1 MRNRSV
7 NTARPAARVS
17 RLPHMPHLPPA
28 RGGIRVRTAFARAQS
43 EAGSPHSPVALTT
56 VPAPPPPPLPL
67 KMDEL
72 QDLPE
77 LPTKK
82 PRQELDVGM
91 EKGTRGVGVTD
102 GNSPSD
108 ASNPA
113 VLGSVLNSFPPPT
126 GSQLEAV
133 TCKGLTTTSSDY
145 STQLCQGTRS
155 LGHVLSPAT
164 VPAVTSYPSQTSFSP
179 LAQSTVYSA
188 FPPASQG
195 YGLPPFGTMW
205 PGIKT
210 ETGLP
215 EAPSIGQPAYLGF
228 STTYT
233 STQPGQAHYSYPS
246 QGSSFNTSSVYT
258 CIPTGTVATTV
269 ASTTTAQ
276 QDYNYSALSQSQFPQ
291 FYTPSS
297 YTPAGLTIT
306 SAEGD
311 GVGVTGYAVPKT
323 EGSTTAG
330 LPDDA
335 DASSG
340 VALNPAPCDPEETGR
355 RNSGGKA
362 KGKAK
367 KTDSS
372 QSIDN
377 DLERIFL
384 WDLDETII
392 VFHSLLTGTFAH
404 KFGKEPSSVLN
415 LGLQMEE
422 LIFELAD
429 THLFFNDL
437 EECDQVHV
445 EDVASDDNGQDLS
458 NHNFVA
464 DGFSCSGG
472 SGPGSTS
479 GVQGGV
485 EWMRKLAFRYRRLKE
500 IYNGYKSN
508 VGGLLS
514 PMKRE
519 MLLRLQGDIE
529 NVTDAWLSTALKS
542 LLLIQS
548 RGRCVNVLVTTTQL
562 VPALAKVLLYG
573 LGDVF
578 PIENI
583 YSATKIGK
591 ESCFERIVSRFGKK
605 VTYVVIGD
613 GRDEEFAAK
622 QHNMPFWRISTHAD
636 LVSLHQALELDF
648 L

>member
-1 MRNRSV
+1 
-7 NTARPAARVS
+7 
-17 RLPHMPHLPPA
+17 
-28 RGGIRVRTAFARAQS
+28 
-43 EAGSPHSPVALTT
+43 
-56 VPAPPPPPLPL
+56 
-67 KMDEL
+67 MDEL

-82 PRQELDVGM
+82 PRQELDVGL
-91 EKGTRGVGVTD
+91 EKGPSRGVGVTD
-102 GNSPSD
+102 GNGPSD
-108 ASNPA
+108 TGNPA
-113 VLGSVLNSFPPPT
+113 VLGSDLNAFPQAGT
-126 GSQLEAV
+126 QLEASRRSETGTEAQPCNEANDSFTHTAV

-155 LGHVLSPAT
+155 LGHVLSPPT
-164 VPAVTSYPSQTSFSP
+164 VPAVTSYPSQPTFTP
-179 LAQSTVYSA
+179 LAQSTIYSA

-215 EAPSIGQPAYLGF
+215 ESPSIGQPGYLSF
-228 STTYT
+228 STAYT

-246 QGSSFNTSSVYT
+246 QGSSFSTSSVYT
-258 CIPTGTVATTV
+258 CIPSGTTATT
-269 ASTTTAQ
+269 ASTTVPQ
-276 QDYNYSALSQSQFPQ
+276 QDYNYSPLGQSQFPQ

-297 YTPAGLTIT
+297 YPTAGLTVP

-311 GVGVTGYAVPKT
+311 GVGVTGYPAPKT
-323 EGSTTAG
+323 EDSGTVG
-330 LPDDA
+330 LPGDA
-335 DASSG
+335 EAPSG
-340 VALNPAPCDPEETGR
+340 VALNPGPCEPEETAR

-367 KTDSS
+367 KSDCS
-372 QSIDN
+372 QSADN

-437 EECDQVHV
+437 EDCDQVHV

-458 NHNFVA
+458 NYNFVA
-464 DGFSCSGG
+464 DGFSSSGG
-472 SGPGSTS
+472 SGGGPGPTS

-514 PMKRE
+514 PMKRD
-519 MLLRLQGDIE
+519 MLLRLQTDIE

-573 LGDVF
+573 LGNVF

-636 LVSLHQALELDF
+636 LLSLHQALELDF

>member
-1 MRNRSV
+1 
-7 NTARPAARVS
+7 
-17 RLPHMPHLPPA
+17 
-28 RGGIRVRTAFARAQS
+28 
-43 EAGSPHSPVALTT
+43 
-56 VPAPPPPPLPL
+56 
-67 KMDEL
+67 MDEL

-82 PRQELDVGM
+82 PRQELDAGL
-91 EKGTRGVGVTD
+91 EKGPRGLGVSD

-108 ASNPA
+108 TGSPA
-113 VLGSVLNSFPPPT
+113 VLASDLNTFPPPAGT
-126 GSQLEAV
+126 QLEGGQRSETGAEAQPCNEADDSFTHTAV
-133 TCKGLTTTSSDY
+133 TCNGLTTTSSDY

-155 LGHVLSPAT
+155 LGPVLSPSP
-164 VPAVTSYPSQTSFSP
+164 VPAVTSYPSQPSFAP
-179 LAQSTVYSA
+179 LAQSTIYSA

-195 YGLPPFGTMW
+195 YGLPPFGSMW

-210 ETGLP
+210 ETGQP
-215 EAPSIGQPAYLGF
+215 ESPAIGQPGYLTF

-233 STQPGQAHYSYPS
+233 STQPGQAHYSYMS
-246 QGSSFNTSSVYT
+246 QGSSFSTSSVYT
-258 CIPTGTVATTV
+258 CIPSGTATTT
-269 ASTTTAQ
+269 ASTTVGQ
-276 QDYNYSALSQSQFPQ
+276 QDYNYSTLGQSQFPQ
-291 FYTPSS
+291 FYSPAS
-297 YTPAGLTIT
+297 YTTAGLTIT

-311 GVGVTGYAVPKT
+311 GMPVAGYPISKT
-323 EGSTTAG
+323 ESETPAG
-330 LPDDA
+330 LLSDT

-340 VALNPAPCDPEETGR
+340 MALNLAPCDPEETGR

-367 KTDSS
+367 KTDCS

-404 KFGKEPSSVLN
+404 KFGKEPSTVLN

-437 EECDQVHV
+437 EDCDQVHV

-458 NHNFVA
+458 NYNFMA
-464 DGFSCSGG
+464 DGFSSSGG
-472 SGPGSTS
+472 SGGTPGSAS
-479 GVQGGV
+479 GVQGGM

-500 IYNGYKSN
+500 IYNSYKSN

-514 PMKRE
+514 PLKRE
-519 MLLRLQGDIE
+519 MLLRLRADIE

-622 QHNMPFWRISTHAD
+622 QHNMPFWRVSTHAD

>member
-1 MRNRSV
+1 
-7 NTARPAARVS
+7 
-17 RLPHMPHLPPA
+17 
-28 RGGIRVRTAFARAQS
+28 
-43 EAGSPHSPVALTT
+43 
-56 VPAPPPPPLPL
+56 
-67 KMDEL
+67 MDES
-72 QDLPE
+72 QNLPE

-82 PRQELDVGM
+82 PRQELEAGQ
-91 EKGTRGVGVTD
+91 EKGSRRVGVTD
-102 GNSPSD
+102 GNNQSEGG
-108 ASNPA
+108 NQT
-113 VLGSVLNSFPPPT
+113 VLGSDINSYPPPAGT
-126 GSQLEAV
+126 QLEGGRSESVSEGQLCTEPNDSFTHTAV
-133 TCKGLTTTSSDY
+133 TCKGLTTTSSEY
-145 STQLCQGTRS
+145 PSQLYQGTNVRVSVSKPTRPGS
-155 LGHVLSPAT
+155 LGHVLSPPT
-164 VPAVTSYPSQTSFSP
+164 VPAVTSYPSQASFSP

-195 YGLPPFGTMW
+195 YGLPPFGAMW

-215 EAPSIGQPAYLGF
+215 ETPSIGQPGYLNF

-233 STQPGQAHYSYPS
+233 STQAGQAHYSYPS
-246 QGSSFNTSSVYT
+246 QGSSFSTSSVYT
-258 CIPTGTVATTV
+258 CIPSGTAATT
-269 ASTTTAQ
+269 ASTTSAQ
-276 QDYNYSALSQSQFPQ
+276 QEYNYSSLGQNQFPQ
-291 FYTPSS
+291 FYVPPS
-297 YTPAGLTIT
+297 YTTASLPVT
-306 SAEGD
+306 SLEGD
-311 GVGVTGYAVPKT
+311 GVSVPGYLAPKT

-330 LPDDA
+330 LPRAA
-335 DASSG
+335 DASAG
-340 VALNPAPCDPEETGR
+340 LALTPASRDQEETGR

-362 KGKAK
+362 KSKAK
-367 KTDSS
+367 KSDSS
-372 QSIDN
+372 QSTDN

-392 VFHSLLTGTFAH
+392 VFHSLLTGTFAQ
-404 KFGKEPSSVLN
+404 KFGKDPATVLN

-458 NHNFVA
+458 NYNFVA
-464 DGFSCSGG
+464 DGFTSQSSGG

-500 IYNGYKSN
+500 IYNGYKGN

-519 MLLRLQGDIE
+519 LLLRLQADIE
-529 NVTDAWLSTALKS
+529 TVTDSWLSTALKS

-573 LGDVF
+573 LGNVF

-622 QHNMPFWRISTHAD
+622 QLNMPFWRISTHGD

>member
-1 MRNRSV
+1 MDV
-7 NTARPAARVS
+7 
-17 RLPHMPHLPPA
+17 LPSLLTVTFLFPLPTPLTSSSFTFLPP
-28 RGGIRVRTAFARAQS
+28 S
-43 EAGSPHSPVALTT
+43 LTH
-56 VPAPPPPPLPL
+56 PLPRIPL
-67 KMDEL
+67 SSAL
-72 QDLPE
+72 CLIP
-77 LPTKK
+77 
-82 PRQELDVGM
+82 
-91 EKGTRGVGVTD
+91 
-102 GNSPSD
+102 SP
-108 ASNPA
+108 
-113 VLGSVLNSFPPPT
+113 
-126 GSQLEAV
+126 
-133 TCKGLTTTSSDY
+133 
-145 STQLCQGTRS
+145 
-155 LGHVLSPAT
+155 
-164 VPAVTSYPSQTSFSP
+164 
-179 LAQSTVYSA
+179 
-188 FPPASQG
+188 
-195 YGLPPFGTMW
+195 GTMW

-215 EAPSIGQPAYLGF
+215 EAPSVGQPGYLSF
-228 STTYT
+228 STAYT

-258 CIPTGTVATTV
+258 CIPSGTAATT
-269 ASTTTAQ
+269 ASTTAAQ
-276 QDYNYSALSQSQFPQ
+276 QEYNYSTLGQGTFPQ
-291 FYTPSS
+291 FYTPPS
-297 YTPAGLTIT
+297 YATAGLTIA

-311 GVGVTGYAVPKT
+311 GVNITGYPVPKT
-323 EGSTTAG
+323 EGSSTAG
-330 LPDDA
+330 LPGES

-372 QSIDN
+372 QSADN

-404 KFGKEPSSVLN
+404 KFGKEPSTVLN

-437 EECDQVHV
+437 EDCDQVHV
-445 EDVASDDNGQDLS
+445 EDVSSDDNGQDLS
-458 NHNFVA
+458 NYNFMA
-464 DGFSCSGG
+464 DGFSSSGRRRG
-472 SGPGSTS
+472 GGPGSAS

-485 EWMRKLAFRYRRLKE
+485 EWMRKLAFRYRRLRE
-500 IYNGYKSN
+500 IYNSYKSN
-508 VGGLLS
+508 VGGRRGGGGTHRSRNASGACAARPAHVGSRRVTSLLS

-519 MLLRLQGDIE
+519 MLLRLQTDIE

>member
-1 MRNRSV
+1 
-7 NTARPAARVS
+7 
-17 RLPHMPHLPPA
+17 
-28 RGGIRVRTAFARAQS
+28 
-43 EAGSPHSPVALTT
+43 
-56 VPAPPPPPLPL
+56 
-67 KMDEL
+67 MDEL

-82 PRQELDVGM
+82 PRQELDVGL
-91 EKGTRGVGVTD
+91 EKGPRGGGVTD

-108 ASNPA
+108 AGNPA
-113 VLGSVLNSFPPPT
+113 VLGSDLNPFPPPT
-126 GSQLEAV
+126 GAQLEGSRRSEAGTEAQPCNETSDSFTHPAV

-155 LGHVLSPAT
+155 LGHVLSPPA
-164 VPAVTSYPSQTSFSP
+164 VPAVTSYPSQPSFPP
-179 LAQSTVYSA
+179 LAQSTIYSA

-215 EAPSIGQPAYLGF
+215 EAPSVGQPGYLSF
-228 STTYT
+228 STAYT

-258 CIPTGTVATTV
+258 CIPSGTAATT
-269 ASTTTAQ
+269 ASTTAAQ
-276 QDYNYSALSQSQFPQ
+276 QEYNYSTLGQGTFPQ
-291 FYTPSS
+291 FYTPPS
-297 YTPAGLTIT
+297 YATAGLTIT
-306 SAEGD
+306 SGEGD
-311 GVGVTGYAVPKT
+311 GVNITGYPVPKT
-323 EGSTTAG
+323 EGSSTAG
-330 LPDDA
+330 LPGES

-340 VALNPAPCDPEETGR
+340 VALNPPPCDPEETGR

-372 QSIDN
+372 QSADN

-404 KFGKEPSSVLN
+404 KFGKEPSTVLN

-437 EECDQVHV
+437 EDCDQVHV
-445 EDVASDDNGQDLS
+445 EDVSSDDNGQDLS
-458 NHNFVA
+458 NYNFMA
-464 DGFSCSGG
+464 DGFSSSGG
-472 SGPGSTS
+472 GGGGGGGPGSAS

-485 EWMRKLAFRYRRLKE
+485 EWMRKLAFRYRRLRE
-500 IYNGYKSN
+500 IYNSYKSN

-519 MLLRLQGDIE
+519 MLLRLQTDIE